1 MSSLG
6 LTQERAPATAGVN
19 PLVVGLVVGALLMVL
34 AGAATRTLTTQI
46 GYGSVALCLFAI
58 AATLNM
64 AGDQGLRHSLW
75 AGQMGPLF
83 ALSASLLYGLTSLVW
98 VGDPPA
104 EQAAL
109 ISRDSILA
117 GMAVVCLAL
126 SCFVVG
132 YRGLPYRSA
141 RAMSSRVQRL
151 LGGNRELRKGQRWAW
166 LLLSLALIAIGI
178 QVGIGRFGY
187 LSDPNAT
194 SSPVAGPLGLFA
206 GFGVYAAALSAYDCA
221 RHRSARAMLSLVLL
235 LLAQT
240 VLGAVSGGKEPVIMG
255 FVAACFGWSAGVR
268 RFPIEATI
276 VVAVAFVF
284 VLVPFNTAYRQVVS
298 IGNSRLSPFEVAQEV
313 GVIGLGQFLNAS
325 QGGSTPAGQTVDRIS
340 RIGDVA
346 IIVQETGQSVPY
358 RPVSEL
364 VEAPFLG
371 LVPRALWADKPVFA
385 PGYVFSQEYY
395 LLPYS
400 IYTYHAV
407 TPEGDLWRHGA
418 WPVLVVGMIV
428 LGGAIRVLDAS
439 TEDPSQF
446 PLRILVVLA
455 FLPLVVKHEVDAV
468 GLVGGLPTLLLGVA
482 IAARLVATRRPSRA
496 IHHAAASAVS

>member
-1 MSSLG
+1 
-6 LTQERAPATAGVN
+6 
-19 PLVVGLVVGALLMVL
+19 MVL
-34 AGAATRTLTTQI
+34 AGAATRTLATQI
-46 GYGSVALCLFAI
+46 GYGSVALCLLAI
-58 AATLNM
+58 AAALNM
-64 AGDQGLRHSLW
+64 ARGRGLRQSLS

-83 ALSASLLYGLTSLVW
+83 ALSAALVYGLTSLVW

-109 ISRDSILA
+109 ISRDSILV

-151 LGGNRELRKGQRWAW
+151 LGGNRELRQGQRSAW
-166 LLLSLALIAIGI
+166 LLFCLALIAIVI
-178 QVGIGRFGY
+178 QVAIGRFGY
-187 LSDPNAT
+187 LSDPNLT

-206 GFGVYAAALSAYDCA
+206 SFGVYAAALSGYDCA
-221 RHRSARAMLSLVLL
+221 RHRSARAMVSLAVL

-240 VLGAVSGGKEPVIMG
+240 ALGAAGGGKGPVVMG
-255 FVAACFGWSAGVR
+255 FVAACFGWSAGAR
-268 RFPIEATI
+268 RFPIVAPI
-276 VVAVAFVF
+276 VVSFAFVF

-298 IGNSRLSPFEVAQEV
+298 IGNSRLSPFEVAQEL

-325 QGGSTPAGQTVDRIS
+325 QGGSTPTGQTVDRIS

-346 IIVQETGQSVPY
+346 IIVQETGQSIPY

-371 LVPRALWADKPVFA
+371 LVPRALWVDKPVFA

-395 LLPYS
+395 QLPYS

-407 TPEGDLWRHGA
+407 TPEGDLWRHGG

-428 LGGAIRVLDAS
+428 LGVTIRVLDAS

-446 PLRILVVLA
+446 PLRILLVLA
-455 FLPLVVKHEVDAV
+455 FLPLVVSHEADAV
-468 GLVGGLPTLLLGVA
+468 GLIGGLPPLLLGVA
-482 IAARLVATRRPSRA
+482 IAARLVAVRKPNRA
-496 IHHAAASAVS
+496 IHHAPASAVS